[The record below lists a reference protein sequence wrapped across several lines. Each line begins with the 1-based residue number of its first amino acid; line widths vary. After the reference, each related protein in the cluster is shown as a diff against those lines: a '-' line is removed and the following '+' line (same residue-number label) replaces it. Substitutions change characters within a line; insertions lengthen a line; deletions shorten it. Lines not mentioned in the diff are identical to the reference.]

1 MPAPPST
8 LILVLDTHP
17 LSWHLLAHLPPA
29 PPLPDNKILDN
40 ATSSPTSLDQFI
52 TILTVFLNAHLASK
66 WGNEV
71 VVYTASAGKAELI
84 YPPSNEKIRQRGEG
98 AKPSANMYRPF
109 QILDQGIEEGL
120 KEVVREEEGKLN
132 TEGAGFIN
140 QPPAM
145 VSALTKALCCK
156 SSSPKLFR
164 IVC

>member
-1 MPAPPST
+1 
-8 LILVLDTHP
+8 
-17 LSWHLLAHLPPA
+17 
-29 PPLPDNKILDN
+29 
-40 ATSSPTSLDQFI
+40 
-52 TILTVFLNAHLASK
+52 
-66 WGNEV
+66 
-71 VVYTASAGKAELI
+71 
-84 YPPSNEKIRQRGEG
+84 
-98 AKPSANMYRPF
+98 MYRPF